1 MRTVLEDLGPLG
13 PAYEAVDWSRTP
25 LGPVSGWSDTLISTV
40 GLMIHSHFPITLLWG
55 PEYVLIYNAAYVQL
69 IGDKHPEAL
78 GRPAREI
85 FPEVWD
91 TIGPMLETARSGT
104 ATWVE
109 DAYIP
114 LHRRGFLEECY
125 FTFSYSPVA
134 NRHKEVEGIID
145 ITPETTSRVLG
156 ARRFAL
162 LNALTDRLADAT
174 TTTDIVRRGL
184 AVLRETP
191 QDVRAVDLWLEGR
204 AEAHDPSLPGVIP
217 AGLPADGTA
226 VVEDHDGA
234 RVAWMS
240 LSSQISGATD
250 PGDAALAV
258 RLSPALVPDE
268 EYLGFLRLVAGTL
281 SQALDRVSAAVA
293 DRNLAEIQ
301 RRMSEAFQRSL
312 LPAPIRRDRPEVAVR
327 YLPAVE
333 LGQIGGDWYDW
344 FELPDGTLTVVVGDV
359 AGHDQ
364 HAAAAMAQ
372 VRNMLRGVARILHPA
387 APSQVRR
394 GLDLAMQG
402 NAGNTFATAVLAQ
415 VSGQQSDALTF
426 TWTNAGHPPPVLLR
440 PDGTAELLDTP
451 PNLLL
456 GLDPDAPSVDHHLDL
471 PDGATVV
478 LYTDGLIER
487 RGVPLAA
494 GFDWLL
500 GELRGRHRM
509 SPEELCD
516 HLLSDITDPGD
527 DIALLVL
534 RS

>member
-25 LGPVSGWSDTLISTV
+25 LGPASGWSDTLVSTV

-85 FPEVWD
+85 FPEVWE

-145 ITPETTSRVLG
+145 ITPETTGRVLA
-156 ARRFAL
+156 ARRLSL
-162 LNALTDRLADAT
+162 LTALTDQLAGAT
-174 TTTDIVRRGL
+174 TTADIVRRGL
-184 AVLRETP
+184 AVLREVT
-191 QDVRAVDLWLEGR
+191 QDVRAVDLWLDGDVTD
-204 AEAHDPSLPGVIP
+204 HDASLPRKIP
-217 AGLPADGTA
+217 DGLPADGS
-226 VVEDHDGA
+226 VRVEPHDGS

-240 LSSQISGATD
+240 LSSQVSGAMD
-250 PGDAALAV
+250 RGDAALAV
-258 RLSPALVPDE
+258 RLSPALAPDE
-268 EYLGFLRLVAGTL
+268 DYLGFLRLVAGTI
-281 SQALDRVSAAVA
+281 SQALDRVSAATA
-293 DRNLAEIQ
+293 DRQVAQIQ

-312 LPAPIRRDRPEVAVR
+312 LPDPIRRARPEVAVR

-344 FELPDGTLTVVVGDV
+344 FELPDGSLTVVVGDV

-364 HAAAAMAQ
+364 RAAAAMAQ

-387 APSQVRR
+387 TPAQVKR
-394 GLDLAMQG
+394 GLDRAMEG
-402 NAGNTFATAVLAQ
+402 STANIFATAVLAQ
-415 VSGQQSDALTF
+415 VSGQQGDVLSF
-426 TWTNAGHPPPVLLR
+426 SWTNAGHPPPVLLR
-440 PDGTAELLDTP
+440 PDGTAELLETR

-456 GLDPDAPSVDHHLDL
+456 GLDPEAPCDDHRIDL
-471 PDGATVV
+471 PDGSTVV

-487 RGVPLAA
+487 RGAQLTA
-494 GFDWLL
+494 GFDWLV
-500 GELRGRHRM
+500 GELQGRHEM
-509 SPEELCD
+509 DLESLCD
-516 HLLSDITDPGD
+516 HLLSGIVEPDD
-527 DIALLVL
+527 DIALLLL
-534 RS
+534 RT

>member
-1 MRTVLEDLGPLG
+1 VRTVLDDLGPLG
-13 PAYEAVDWSRTP
+13 PAYEAVDWTGTP
-25 LGPVSGWSDTLISTV
+25 LGPVSGWSDTLVSTV

-55 PEYVLIYNAAYVQL
+55 PEYVLIYNAAYVEL
-69 IGDKHPEAL
+69 IGEKHPEAL
-78 GRPAREI
+78 GRPAQEV

-145 ITPETTSRVLG
+145 ITPETTGTVLA

-162 LNALTDRLADAT
+162 LTTLTDQLADAT
-174 TTTDIVRRGL
+174 TTADIVRGGL
-184 AVLRETP
+184 AVLRGGHP
-191 QDVRAVDLWLEGR
+191 DLRAVDLWLDGR
-204 AEAHDPSLPGVIP
+204 TEDHDPSLPDELR
-217 AGLPADGTA
+217 AALPADGTA
-226 VVEDHDGA
+226 TLEDHDGETI
-234 RVAWMS
+234 AWLS
-240 LSSQISGATD
+240 LSSRV
-250 PGDAALAV
+250 PGVADAGNAALVA
-258 RLSPALVPDE
+258 RLSSALVPDE
-268 EYLGFLRLVAGTL
+268 DYLAFLRLVAGTL
-281 SQALDRVSAAVA
+281 SQAIDRVSAATA

-312 LPAPIRRDRPEVAVR
+312 LPAPIRRARPEVAVR

-344 FELPDGTLTVVVGDV
+344 FELPDGSLSVVIGDV

-364 HAAAAMAQ
+364 RAAAAMAQ

-387 APSQVRR
+387 SPAQVKR

-402 NAGNTFATAVLAQ
+402 TTGNIFATAVLAQ
-415 VSGQQSDALTF
+415 VSGQQGDTLRF

-440 PDGTAELLDTP
+440 PDGSVDLLEST

-456 GLDPDAPSVDHHLDL
+456 GLDPEAPCDDHHVDL
-471 PDGATVV
+471 PDGSVVV
-478 LYTDGLIER
+478 LYTDGLVER
-487 RGVPLAA
+487 RGAQLTA
-494 GFDWLL
+494 GFEWLL
-500 GELRGRHRM
+500 GELEGRQDM
-509 SPEELCD
+509 DLEALCD
-516 HLLSDITDPGD
+516 HILSGIVDPDD